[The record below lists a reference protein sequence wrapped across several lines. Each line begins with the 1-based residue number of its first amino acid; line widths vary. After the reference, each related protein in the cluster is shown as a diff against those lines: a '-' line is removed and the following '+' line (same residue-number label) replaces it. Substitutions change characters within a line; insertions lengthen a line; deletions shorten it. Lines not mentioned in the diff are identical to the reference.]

1 MSSTLR
7 NKIIQPLDQEQ
18 EEKGL
23 ECANSR
29 IFLEKALWVMLVT
42 TARRTEGIPVGVIFT
57 PVILGEER
65 ERETKSIKHHKPH
78 QKIRC
83 WLTSMWREKGSIE

>member
-1 MSSTLR
+1 M
-7 NKIIQPLDQEQ
+7 
-18 EEKGL
+18 
-23 ECANSR
+23 
-29 IFLEKALWVMLVT
+29 VMLVT

-83 WLTSMWREKGSIE
+83 WLTSMWREKVRLNYGDKKRDSGVAERIV